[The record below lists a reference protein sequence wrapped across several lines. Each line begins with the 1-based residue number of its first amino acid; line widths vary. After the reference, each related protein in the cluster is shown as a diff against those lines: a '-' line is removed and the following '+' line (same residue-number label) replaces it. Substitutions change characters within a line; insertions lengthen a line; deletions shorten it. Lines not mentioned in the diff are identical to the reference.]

1 MVGYV
6 RKRNGQIINQM
17 DYSIYNSGILCRFR
31 TTHSL
36 WIKEIN
42 MDVIHIAEAKDGN
55 FLVTYMF
62 TPEEFEAIQ
71 EQAKAKGELDEDS
84 NPTIQ

>member
-1 MVGYV
+1 
-6 RKRNGQIINQM
+6 
-17 DYSIYNSGILCRFR
+17 
-31 TTHSL
+31 
-36 WIKEIN
+36 